1 MKRDFALYD
10 SIQQNEWF
18 FFFETLPALV
28 HYVAGNVSFWRNVG
42 RPPED
47 ADDILTCLLVWQ
59 RFPNMA
65 ARSAHSFLLFLR
77 AIHVIHV
84 KVPCFKT
91 LTNYQANERMRYY
104 LNRCIE
110 ESSKPL
116 SIIEHDFATDMTG
129 VRTNRFSS
137 WYSLRC
143 DKKIR
148 KRDHIATHI
157 TTGVK
162 SNIVTAV
169 DVCVKKGM
177 DNVIFRKHVRETAKN
192 FSIDEWSGDGMYQCR
207 ENCTEVV
214 EAGGLPFFKLKKG
227 ITKKPKGHPAWKDMI
242 VRSEAD
248 KASYDKSYH
257 KRSNV
262 ESDNHS
268 KHSKLGDHVRSKLV
282 TAMEQE
288 EHLKWVNYN
297 ILVLNRASL
306 EWGIKPHFD

>member
-10 SIQQNEWF
+10 LIQENEWF

-28 HYVAGNVSFWRNVG
+28 HHVAGNVNFWRKAG
-42 RPPED
+42 RPPEE

-59 RFPNMA
+59 RFPNMS
-65 ARSAHSFLLFLR
+65 ARSAHGFLLFLR
-77 AIHVIHV
+77 AMHVIHV

-91 LTNYQANERMRYY
+91 LTNYQANQRMRYY
-104 LNRCIE
+104 LDRCIE
-110 ESSKPL
+110 ETSKPL
-116 SIIEHDFATDMTG
+116 NVIEHDFATDMTG
-129 VRTNRFSS
+129 VRTNTFSS

-143 DKKIR
+143 GKKIR

-157 TTGVK
+157 STGVK

-169 DVCVKKGM
+169 DVCVKKGS
-177 DNVIFRKHVRETAKN
+177 DNVIFRKHVGNTAKN
-192 FSIDEWSGDGMYQCR
+192 FRIEEWSGDGTYQSR
-207 ENCTEVV
+207 ENCTAVSEV
-214 EAGGLPFFKLKKG
+214 GGKPFFKLKKG
-227 ITKKPKGHPAWKDMI
+227 ITKKPKGHPAWKAMLI
-242 VRSEAD
+242 ESEKNKEA
-248 KASYDKSYH
+248 YERSYH

-268 KHSKLGDHVRSKLV
+268 KHAKLGDKVRSKLD

-297 ILVLNRASL
+297 LLILNRALL